1 MVKAAGR
8 VSELSMPA
16 ANPAGADHRRRA
28 ADMSITV
35 LCPNL
40 SCKTVL
46 HVPEKMR
53 GQMIRCGKCG
63 TYLMV
68 PPARPGAPAKG
79 GGHTEQRPQEA
90 LEPENGG

>member
-1 MVKAAGR
+1 
-8 VSELSMPA
+8 
-16 ANPAGADHRRRA
+16 
-28 ADMSITV
+28 MSITV

-68 PPARPGAPAKG
+68 PRARADDQATGSGQAI
-79 GGHTEQRPQEA
+79 QRPQEA
-90 LEPENGG
+90 LESEDGG

>member
-1 MVKAAGR
+1 MVKARRR
-8 VSELSMPA
+8 VSELPMPA
-16 ANPAGADHRRRA
+16 VRTAQAEHRRRA

-68 PPARPGAPAKG
+68 PPARPGAPARG
-79 GGHTEQRPQEA
+79 SSHSN
-90 LEPENGG
+90 NGP